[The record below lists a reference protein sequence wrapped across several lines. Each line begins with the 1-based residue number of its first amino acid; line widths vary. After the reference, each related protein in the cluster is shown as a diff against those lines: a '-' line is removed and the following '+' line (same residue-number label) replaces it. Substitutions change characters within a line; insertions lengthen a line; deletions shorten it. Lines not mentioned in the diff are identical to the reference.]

1 MLWAIITLDSYYYS
15 KGISLDMVQKMIL
28 LGGHID
34 HFLFPKQVDLAVE
47 VLVEVLSLIQ
57 VTSFFSM
64 VCLLA
69 RYCYSLIFHCTFIL
83 TSDAV

>member
-1 MLWAIITLDSYYYS
+1 
-15 KGISLDMVQKMIL
+15 MIL
-28 LGGHID
+28 LGDHID

-83 TSDAV
+83 TSDAATIKKSSNFSIF